1 MMRLRLL
8 LSYDG
13 TGYKGWQKQKTT
25 SLTIQHQVEKALSQI
40 VNQKISIIGSGR
52 TDAGVHA
59 LGQTAHCDI
68 PKIPNTSSLIKSLN
82 ALTPDDISCHQIW
95 EAPDR
100 FHAQISA
107 QKRTYTYLIWN
118 TKTPNAL
125 NRNFGHWYP
134 QRMNLKNLQEM
145 AEFLVGKKDFTSFQ
159 NKGSVV
165 ESTVK
170 HIHQCRWFHIRS
182 GCLAFQIC
190 GNSFLKQMVRNLVGT
205 QLALMNRPQSTRLL
219 KEILNAQDRK
229 RAFKTAPAQ
238 GLFLNHVSYP
248 PSLDK
253 KCQKL

>member
-1 MMRLRLL
+1 MRLRLL

-13 TGYKGWQKQKTT
+13 TRYKGWQKQKTT
-25 SLTIQHQVEKALSQI
+25 SLTIQHQLEKALSQI
-40 VNQKISIIGSGR
+40 VNKKVSIIGSGR

-68 PKIPNTSSLIKSLN
+68 PKIPKLSSLIKGIN
-82 ALTPDDISCHQIW
+82 ALTPEDISCHKIW
-95 EAPDR
+95 KAPSD
-100 FHAQISA
+100 FHAQMSA
-107 QKRTYTYLIWN
+107 QKRLYTYLIWN

-125 NRNFGHWYP
+125 NRNFGCWYP
-134 QRMNLKNLQEM
+134 HRINLKNLQTM
-145 AEFLVGKKDFTSFQ
+145 AKCLMGKKDFTSFQ

-165 ESTVK
+165 ENTEK
-170 HIHQCRWFHIRS
+170 HIYQCQWFRLHS

-205 QLALMNRPQSTRLL
+205 QLALMNRPQGASLL
-219 KEILNAQDRK
+219 EEILHARDRK
-229 RAFKTAPAQ
+229 KAFKTAPPQ
-238 GLFLNHVSYP
+238 GLFLNYVSYP